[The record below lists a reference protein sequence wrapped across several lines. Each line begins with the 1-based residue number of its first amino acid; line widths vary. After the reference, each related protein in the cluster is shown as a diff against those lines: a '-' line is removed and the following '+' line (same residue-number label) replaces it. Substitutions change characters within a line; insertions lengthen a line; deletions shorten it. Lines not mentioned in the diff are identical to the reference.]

1 MPKNKVTIII
11 PVYNE
16 KNYINKIINK
26 VKHDVN
32 FKKQV
37 IVVDDF
43 STDGTRNILKKKKI
57 LKK

>member
-43 STDGTRNILKKKKI
+43 STDGTRNILKKKK
-57 LKK
+57 KY

>member
-37 IVVDDF
+37 TVVDDF
-43 STDGTRNILKKKKI
+43 
-57 LKK
+57 